1 MIPYVLVIE
10 PDADFRVA
18 LVRVFEGQDIEAV
31 GESDNAQG
39 VARII
44 QQDPHVVLLAEGMPS
59 LDGLEM
65 LPLTRRLT
73 TSPIIVVGEGDETA
87 VVKALLQGA
96 DMYLR
101 KPVNHVELLSRVRA
115 VTRRSNRSPSRRV
128 SKSMVARRLARWAG
142 DLRQIPSAL
151 RLATRWV
158 GRSPLPREAT

>member
-1 MIPYVLVIE
+1 MTPYVLVIE

-18 LVRVFEGQDIEAV
+18 LVKVFEGQEIEVV

-39 VARII
+39 IARII
-44 QQDPHVVLLAEGMPS
+44 QQNPRVVLLAEGMPS

-73 TSPIIVVGEGDETA
+73 VSPIIVVGEGEETA

-115 VTRRSNRSPSRRV
+115 VTRRSDCSPSRRV
-128 SKSMVARRLARWAG
+128 SNSAVARRLARWAS
-142 DLRQIPSAL
+142 DLPQLPSAL
-151 RLATRWV
+151 RSATRWG
-158 GRSPLPREAT
+158 GRLPRPREAT

>member
-1 MIPYVLVIE
+1 MIPYVLIIE

-18 LVRVFEGQDIEAV
+18 LVKVFEDQEIEAV

-39 VARII
+39 VARIMRRN
-44 QQDPHVVLLAEGMPS
+44 PHVVLLAEGMPS
-59 LDGLEM
+59 LDGQEM

-73 TSPIIVVGEGDETA
+73 SSPIIVVGEGGETA

-115 VTRRSNRSPSRRV
+115 VTRRSDRGPLRRV
-128 SKSMVARRLARWAG
+128 SNWTVARWLARSAR
-142 DLRQIPSAL
+142 DLPQAPSTL
-151 RLATRWV
+151 RLAMRWR
-158 GRSPLPREAT
+158 GLLPRPRGAA

>member
-1 MIPYVLVIE
+1 MIPYVLIIE

-18 LVRVFEGQDIEAV
+18 LVRVFEGQEIEAV
-31 GESDNAQG
+31 GESDNAEG

-44 QQDPHVVLLAEGMPS
+44 KQEPQVVLLAEGMPS

-65 LPLTRRLT
+65 LTLTRRLT
-73 TSPIIVVGEGDETA
+73 TSPIIVVGDGEETA

-115 VTRRSNRSPSRRV
+115 VTRRSHRSPNRRA
-128 SKSMVARRLARWAG
+128 SKSMVARRLTKWAS
-142 DLRQIPSAL
+142 DLSQAL
-151 RLATRWV
+151 
-158 GRSPLPREAT
+158 SPLKLAMR